1 MMMEWIGG
9 SACTGTGGQL
19 ISGVSPLVHPHFHH
33 DLLNDNHDHHHN
45 DHDDHHGA
53 REKHLLEALR
63 IKAILLPPTPI
74 YYRFL
79 KVFFGQKNDLPDLI
93 LQFLY

>member
-19 ISGVSPLVHPHFHH
+19 ISGVSPLVHPHFYH
-33 DLLNDNHDHHHN
+33 DLLNDNHDHH
-45 DHDDHHGA
+45 DDHHGA
-53 REKHLLEALR
+53 KEKHSLEALG
-63 IKAILLPPTPI
+63 IKAILLPPP
-74 YYRFL
+74 FL
-79 KVFFGQKNDLPDLI
+79 LCVSFLI